1 MNNQIEKKNVRSYWG
16 PRLWYIIHKITYSLP
31 INISLNEQNI
41 LMYYFNLIG
50 SIIPCPYCAAHYKSS
65 VNIKLLIRNLS
76 SRKLIIDWFNTQHND
91 INVLKRTRTYQPFE
105 LDLLYNNSSFNHD
118 YFKELVIYLYE
129 RIIYGEITYKSF
141 IHWLI
146 ITYKL
151 IPCHICNSLAKNYF
165 LNNDIERLG
174 IVPNNIIIL
183 QWINGLFETIKHT

>member
-1 MNNQIEKKNVRSYWG
+1 MNNRIEKKNVRSYWG
-16 PRLWYIIHKITYSLP
+16 PRLWYIIHKITYNLP
-31 INISLNEQNI
+31 LIISLNEQN
-41 LMYYFNLIG
+41 LLSYYFNLIG

-65 VNIKLLIRNLS
+65 VYNKLLIRNLS

-91 INVLKRTRTYQPFE
+91 INVLKRTRIYQTFE

-151 IPCHICNSLAKNYF
+151 FPCILCNSLAKNYF

-174 IVPNNIIIL
+174 IVPNNSIIL